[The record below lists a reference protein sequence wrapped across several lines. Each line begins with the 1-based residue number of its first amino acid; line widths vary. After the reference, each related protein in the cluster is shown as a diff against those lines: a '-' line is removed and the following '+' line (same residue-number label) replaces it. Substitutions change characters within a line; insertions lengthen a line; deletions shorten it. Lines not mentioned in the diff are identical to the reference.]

1 MYLVVQL
8 EYPSNNPWYTRTGT
22 TCFGDHEPLILS
34 HQKSIAPL
42 FHSLHLLIRLL
53 SISFLN
59 TKTIMEHPLP
69 QITVVFS
76 SELTQ
81 ALSEHRLPPT
91 YVGVRRIRPSAT
103 VTAALQSQS
112 SSERSKVTF
121 TIADPETG
129 IERRMTRQEKKQL
142 KLKLRQEQV
151 SEKKLRRQQQLVKEE
166 EEAATAAAV
175 NEKTKKRKRISI
187 PDFLKGDQYYNLPI
201 NVAALEQELA
211 DLAGER
217 NRVPPVAVGPPM
229 TRLLLNRVLPIVV
242 DHDLA
247 QLWAVFL
254 KESMKDAEIVRQA
267 EDMRALVYDVVPSV
281 WTRMR
286 PESLGSSTT
295 SSSSQSSPSFN
306 LKDGD
311 LYSTFPLA
319 SSSSRADLDRAAV
332 IQALHCGTHLH
343 VSCGAKF
350 GGDYLIYEAPRDECH
365 AFAGLRV
372 LSSSNTDA
380 YPIPTAYDM
389 TGYVRCL
396 HTAAK
401 LALLAMVQERT
412 TIDGTLVY
420 HVAFVELA
428 LIKVG
433 STTRR

>member
-1 MYLVVQL
+1 M
-8 EYPSNNPWYTRTGT
+8 
-22 TCFGDHEPLILS
+22 HEPLICFLS
-34 HQKSIAPL
+34 EIDCSIFFCIFL
-42 FHSLHLLIRLL
+42 FFVSSL
-53 SISFLN
+53 LN
-59 TKTIMEHPLP
+59 KMEQPPP

-103 VTAALQSQS
+103 VAAALQSQT
-112 SSERSKVTF
+112 SSERSTVTF
-121 TIADPETG
+121 TVTDPETG
-129 IERRMTRQEKKQL
+129 LERRMSRQEKKQL
-142 KLKLRQEQV
+142 KSKIRHEHVL
-151 SEKKLRRQQQLVKEE
+151 EKKQRRQQQLLKEQE
-166 EEAATAAAV
+166 EEAATAV
-175 NEKTKKRKRISI
+175 SEKTKKRKRVSI

-229 TRLLLNRVLPIVV
+229 TRLLRHKPFNIVV

-247 QLWAVFL
+247 QAWAVAL
-254 KESMKDAEIVRQA
+254 KESMKDAETVRQA

-281 WTRMR
+281 WSRMR
-286 PESLGSSTT
+286 PESLGSSTSST
-295 SSSSQSSPSFN
+295 SSSSFC

-311 LYSTFPLA
+311 LYTTFPMGA
-319 SSSSRADLDRAAV
+319 VSSSRADLDRAAV

-350 GGDYLIYEAPRDECH
+350 GGDYLMYEAPRDECH

-372 LSSSNTDA
+372 LSSSSEKTA

-401 LALLAMVQERT
+401 LALLAMVQEQPS
-412 TIDGTLVY
+412 IDGSSVY

-428 LIKVG
+428 LIKIG
-433 STTRR
+433 STARR